1 VISFIIRRLLVT
13 LPVLL
18 GITLLVFSILHVI
31 PGNPAQ
37 ILLFGSSPTPQQ
49 ISNLDH
55 QLGLNGSFFAQ
66 YWHYLVQLVHGNLGY
81 SYSSQQTVA
90 AEVGSQLP
98 YTINLSLAALAVA
111 LGVGVPL
118 GIIAGIRPGG
128 VVDKVATGVAVLGV
142 AIPYFWLA
150 ILLVLVFAVK
160 LRWLPA
166 LGTGS
171 ADALILPA
179 VALGWGFAAIIARL
193 LRNNIIEVYERPFML
208 VARAKGFSEWQL
220 LWRHAMRNAVAST
233 VTIVGLQIGYLLA
246 GAVAIEVIFGRP
258 GIGSF
263 LVARIQEKDVPSIQG
278 VVLLVAVAYLV
289 VNLLVD
295 ITHGLLDP
303 RIRQG
308 WSR

>member
-1 VISFIIRRLLVT
+1 MTSFIIRRLLVT

-18 GITLLVFSILHVI
+18 GITLLVFSILYVI

-37 ILLFGSSPTPQQ
+37 ILLFGSGATTQQ
-49 ISNLDH
+49 IANLDH
-55 QLGLNGSFFAQ
+55 QLGLSGSFLSQ
-66 YWHYLVQLVHGNLGY
+66 YWHYLDRLVHGNLGY

-90 AEVGSQLP
+90 SEIGSQLP

-118 GIIAGIRPGG
+118 GIIAGVRPGG
-128 VVDKVATGVAVLGV
+128 VIDKVATGVAVLGV
-142 AIPYFWLA
+142 AVPYFWLA
-150 ILLVLVFAVK
+150 ILLILVFAVK
-160 LRWLPA
+160 LGWLPA

-171 ADALILPA
+171 ADSLILPA
-179 VALGWGFAAIIARL
+179 IALGWGFAAIIARL
-193 LRNNIIEVYERPFML
+193 LRNNLIEVYQRPFML
-208 VARAKGFSEWQL
+208 VARAKGCSGWTL

-233 VTIVGLQIGYLLA
+233 VTIVGLQIGYLLS

-278 VVLLVAVAYLV
+278 VVLLVAVAYLA

-295 ITHGLLDP
+295 IVHGLLDP
-303 RIRQG
+303 RVRRS
-308 WSR
+308 WAR

>member
-1 VISFIIRRLLVT
+1 VTSFIVRRLVVT

-18 GITLLVFSILHVI
+18 GITLLVFSILYVI

-55 QLGLNGSFFAQ
+55 QLGLNGSFLAQ
-66 YWHYLVQLVHGNLGY
+66 YWRYLVQLIHGNLGY
-81 SYSSQQTVA
+81 SYSSQQTVVS
-90 AEVGSQLP
+90 EIGSQLP
-98 YTINLSLAALAVA
+98 YTLDLSLAALVVA

-118 GIIAGIRPGG
+118 GIVAGIRPGG
-128 VVDKVATGVAVLGV
+128 VMDKVATGVAVLGV
-142 AIPYFWLA
+142 AVPYFWLA

-160 LRWLPA
+160 LGWLPA

-193 LRNNIIEVYERPFML
+193 LRNNLIEVYQRPFML
-208 VARAKGFSEWQL
+208 VARAKGISQWDL

-233 VTIVGLQIGYLLA
+233 VTIVGLQVGYLLA

-263 LVARIQEKDVPSIQG
+263 LVQRIQEKDVPSIQG
-278 VVLLVAVAYLV
+278 VVLLVAVAYLL

-295 ITHGLLDP
+295 IAHGLLDP

>member
-1 VISFIIRRLLVT
+1 VTSFIIRRILVT

-18 GITLLVFSILHVI
+18 GITLLVFSILYVI

-37 ILLFGSSPTPQQ
+37 ILLFGSGATPQQ
-49 ISNLDH
+49 IANLDH

-66 YWHYLVQLVHGNLGY
+66 YWRYLDQLLHGNLGY
-81 SYSSQQTVA
+81 SYSSSQTVA
-90 AEVGSQLP
+90 SEVGSQLP
-98 YTINLSLAALAVA
+98 YTIQLALAGLVVA

-118 GIIAGIRPGG
+118 GIVAGIRPGG
-128 VVDKVATGVAVLGV
+128 ALDKVATGVSVLGI

-150 ILLVLVFAVK
+150 ILLILVFAVK
-160 LRWLPA
+160 LHWLPA

-171 ADALILPA
+171 ADSLVLPA
-179 VALGWGFAAIIARL
+179 IALGWGFAAIITRL
-193 LRNNIIEVYERPFML
+193 LRNNLIEVYQQPFML
-208 VARAKGFSEWQL
+208 VARAKGVSAWQL

-263 LVARIQEKDVPSIQG
+263 LVQRIQEKDVPSIQG
-278 VVLLVAVAYLV
+278 VVLLVAVTYLL

-295 ITHGLLDP
+295 IAHGLLDP

>member
-1 VISFIIRRLLVT
+1 MISFIVRRLLVT
-13 LPVLL
+13 LPVLF
-18 GITLLVFSILHVI
+18 GITLLVFSILYVI

-49 ISNLDH
+49 ISNLEH
-55 QLGLNGSFFAQ
+55 QLGLNGSFLAQ
-66 YWHYLVQLVHGNLGY
+66 YWRYLEQLVHGNLGY

-90 AEVGSQLP
+90 SQIGSQLP
-98 YTINLSLAALAVA
+98 YTVNLSLAALAVA

-118 GIIAGIRPGG
+118 GIVAGIRPGG
-128 VVDKVATGVAVLGV
+128 VIDKLATGVAVLGV

-171 ADALILPA
+171 ADALILPS

-193 LRNNIIEVYERPFML
+193 LRNNLIEVYARPFML

-233 VTIVGLQIGYLLA
+233 VTIVGLQVGYLLA

-278 VVLLVAVAYLV
+278 VVLLVAVAYLL

-295 ITHGLLDP
+295 VAHGLLDP

>member
-1 VISFIIRRLLVT
+1 MTSFIIRRLLVT

-18 GITLLVFSILHVI
+18 GITLLVFSILYVI

-37 ILLFGSSPTPQQ
+37 ILLFGSGATTQQ
-49 ISNLDH
+49 IANLDH
-55 QLGLNGSFFAQ
+55 QLGLSGSFLSQ
-66 YWHYLVQLVHGNLGY
+66 YWHYLDRLVHGNLGY

-90 AEVGSQLP
+90 SEIGSQLP

-118 GIIAGIRPGG
+118 GIVAGVRPGG
-128 VVDKVATGVAVLGV
+128 VIDKVATGVAVLGV
-142 AIPYFWLA
+142 AVPYFWLA
-150 ILLVLVFAVK
+150 ILLILVFAVK
-160 LRWLPA
+160 LGWLPA

-171 ADALILPA
+171 ADSLILPA
-179 VALGWGFAAIIARL
+179 IALGWGFAAIIARL
-193 LRNNIIEVYERPFML
+193 LRNNLIEVYQRPFML
-208 VARAKGFSEWQL
+208 VARAKGCSGWTL

-233 VTIVGLQIGYLLA
+233 VTIVGLQIGYLLS

-278 VVLLVAVAYLV
+278 VVLLVAVAYLA

-295 ITHGLLDP
+295 IVHGLLDP
-303 RIRQG
+303 RVRRS
-308 WSR
+308 WAR

>member
-66 YWHYLVQLVHGNLGY
+66 YWHYLVQLAHGNLGY

>member
-1 VISFIIRRLLVT
+1 VISFIVRRLLVT
-13 LPVLL
+13 VPVLF
-18 GITLLVFSILHVI
+18 GITVLVFSILHMI

-37 ILLFGSSPTPQQ
+37 ILLFGSSPTPSQ
-49 ISNLDH
+49 ISALDR
-55 QLGLNGSFFAQ
+55 QLGLNGSFLDQ
-66 YWHYLVQLVHGNLGY
+66 YWRYLDQLMHGNFGY

-90 AEVGSQLP
+90 SEIGSQLP
-98 YTINLSLAALAVA
+98 YTVNLTIAALVVA
-111 LGVGVPL
+111 LGVGIPL
-118 GIIAGIRPGG
+118 GIVAGVRPGG
-128 VVDKVATGVAVLGV
+128 VVDKVATGVSVLGV

-150 ILLVLVFAVK
+150 ILLILLFAVK
-160 LRWLPA
+160 LRLLPA

-171 ADALILPA
+171 ADSIILPA
-179 VALGWGFAAIIARL
+179 IALGWGFAAIITRL
-193 LRNNIIEVYERPFML
+193 LRNNLIEVYERPFML
-208 VARAKGFSEWQL
+208 VARAKGCSEWSL

-233 VTIVGLQIGYLLA
+233 VTIVGLQVGYLLA

-278 VVLLVAVAYLV
+278 VVLLVAVTYLV

-295 ITHGLLDP
+295 IAHALLDP
-303 RIRQG
+303 RIRAG